1 MKHKPIIKWILAP
14 GFIVLS
20 ACGLSTPTA
29 TQFTARPPLT
39 TAFNC
44 LPPKAAFIAAHRGT
58 SYDSRYSENSIGGL
72 NALIQKGYFFAEID
86 VARLRDNTHILMH
99 DGVFDRTTVKKGVV
113 VSSRW
118 PEVKGQLLKDRS
130 GRITR
135 DSVPKLSDYLRIANQ
150 RIYLEIDFKSSA
162 NYADVIELIRAANMQ
177 QHVILIAYSNGQA
190 RKLARLAPE
199 MKISVP
205 IKTPQDINTLTA
217 AGISTPQIAAWL
229 SNAQL
234 SKSFTANLQN
244 QNIPIL
250 KKAPRTNVTLAAKDA
265 NIMVDNYA
273 FQLKPIMGMSISDRA
288 EFENCMTITVKKDK

>member
-29 TQFTARPPLT
+29 TQFTALPPLT

-86 VARLRDNTHILMH
+86 VARLRDNTHIL
-99 DGVFDRTTVKKGVV
+99 KGVV

-135 DSVPKLSDYLRIANQ
+135 DSVPKLSDYLRIANR

-288 EFENCMTITVKKDK
+288 EFENCMTIIVKKDK